1 MRHVCG
7 LLVVL
12 SLPFVSMIASGCAG
26 GERRGFWIDLYRG
39 EPVPY
44 EDILEDL
51 KGVRVVYVGETHT
64 LQRHHQW
71 QERIVTD
78 LTDRGTPL
86 VLALEQMEYH
96 HQPALD
102 RYASS
107 EIDFDKLVRDTDWA
121 KHWSNY
127 EQYRAILEAARRAGA
142 PILALNARA
151 KTIRRVGKEGLEALD
166 ADTREELPP
175 EINLDDPMQEER
187 LRKVM
192 MVHAMVQEDRLR
204 KMFEAQ
210 VSRDETM
217 AHRLAEFLNSKR
229 GEGLTA
235 VVILGSGHASHG
247 LGTPVRVRRRMPGV
261 KDRILILT
269 ESGDLEL
276 SPKMRAMMRDITI
289 THEQLRH
296 LDKPYADYLHATS
309 AKPQESE
316 Q

>member
-1 MRHVCG
+1 MKHVCG

-12 SLPFVSMIASGCAG
+12 SLSLVSAIAGGCAR
-26 GERRGFWIDLYRG
+26 GERCGFWIDLYRG
-39 EPVPY
+39 EPIPY

-51 KGVRVVYVGETHT
+51 EGVRVVYIGEIHT
-64 LQRHHQW
+64 LQRHHEW

-78 LTDRGTPL
+78 LTDREIPL

-102 RYASS
+102 RYAGG
-107 EIDFDKLVRDTDWA
+107 EIDFDKLAQETDWA
-121 KHWSNY
+121 KQWSNY
-127 EQYRAILEAARRAGA
+127 EQYRPILETARRAGA

-151 KTIRRVGKEGLEALD
+151 KTIRRIGKQGLEALD
-166 ADTREELPP
+166 PETRAELPP
-175 EINLDDPMQEER
+175 EINLDDPMQEKR
-187 LRKVM
+187 LANVM
-192 MVHAMVQEDRLR
+192 MVHAMVTEDRLR
-204 KMFEAQ
+204 NMFEAQ

-235 VVILGSGHASHG
+235 VVLCGSGHASHG

-269 ESGDLEL
+269 ASGDLEL
-276 SPKMRAMMRDITI
+276 TPKMRAMMRDITI

-296 LDKPYADYLHATS
+296 MDKPYADYLHATS
-309 AKPQESE
+309 PKPQEAE
-316 Q
+316 